1 MNIVRKLRVV
11 RSPRLRR
18 ERGEA
23 LVEFAV
29 ATILIFTAILGQ
41 VDFGRMLFAYN
52 VVSKV
57 ARQGVRYA
65 AVRGYTAGAN
75 AATADAIKA
84 YVAGQSHEHV
94 TTENV
99 TVKTIDAAGT
109 NEADWPTNDNPGRMV
124 KITATYTFDP
134 VVLPWLPQAART
146 VRSTAYMIIAR

>member
-1 MNIVRKLRVV
+1 MNIVRRLRVV
-11 RSPRLRR
+11 RSPRLRS

-75 AATADAIKA
+75 AATSDAIKD
-84 YVAGQSHEHV
+84 YVAGQSVGYV
-94 TTENV
+94 TTDNV

-109 NEADWPTNDNPGRMV
+109 NEADWPASDNPGRVV
-124 KITATYTFDP
+124 KITATYTFNP
-134 VVLPWLPQAART
+134 LVIPWLPQSVRT
-146 VRSTAYMIIAR
+146 VSSTAYMVIAR